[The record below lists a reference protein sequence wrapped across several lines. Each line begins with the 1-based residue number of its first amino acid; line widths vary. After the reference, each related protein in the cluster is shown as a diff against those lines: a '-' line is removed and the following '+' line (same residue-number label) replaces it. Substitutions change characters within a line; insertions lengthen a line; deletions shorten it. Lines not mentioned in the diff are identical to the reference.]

1 MILSSQAVT
10 FIAFTL
16 FTEYKQHILK

>member
-1 MILSSQAVT
+1 MIISSQAVT